1 MLGSINSNQSNREHV
16 NARRKL
22 LSPEPHAATPTVYS
36 RSANLQPNE
45 RVQATVRTR
54 TLVSS
59 LHSHGVAGGT
69 PLAHHLAVATDSG
82 RIHGSPRRLEHSRT
96 IPIAGAR
103 RCRRPP
109 GHKASRADCRINGHG
124 CTVAARATRS
134 PRLSRAS
141 VAPITALGPT
151 PAPTLR
157 VPASRKAQ
165 RPRTAAPPR
174 LSRRRACVA
183 ATRAAAIFEA
193 VRIRCS
199 ASKEA
204 ACERQQPSHEQS
216 Q

>member
-1 MLGSINSNQSNREHV
+1 MNHTPRRPDGVFPHRELATER
-16 NARRKL
+16 AR
-22 LSPEPHAATPTVYS
+22 TT
-36 RSANLQPNE
+36 
-45 RVQATVRTR
+45 TVRTR

-69 PLAHHLAVATDSG
+69 PLAHHLAVATNSG

-109 GHKASRADCRINGHG
+109 GHKAPRADCRINGHG

-157 VPASRKAQ
+157 VPASRKTQ
-165 RPRTAAPPR
+165 RPRAAAPPR

-193 VRIRCS
+193 VRIGCS

>member
-36 RSANLQPNE
+36 RTANC
-45 RVQATVRTR
+45 VQATVRTR